1 LEGILCLA
9 ASLLCRARTRTP
21 LRPCGDCNAWGAGLS
36 PHDRAT
42 RPHLQV
48 TTRLQPKPPRHGE
61 IVSHGEI
68 ERRRTQARHRGACLG
83 SRDARPLKQ
92 FLEALQLKGLLYHTA
107 HLPPAPICTALPP
120 PNAHSRRAPVQS
132 RVAAGA
138 SRGQAGTEISWC
150 CDSHC
155 FPPSAASSRV
165 AT

>member
-1 LEGILCLA
+1 MCQVGGDPL
-9 ASLLCRARTRTP
+9 SCRFAVMQGTHTHSFTA
-21 LRPCGDCNAWGAGLS
+21 LR
-36 PHDRAT
+36 
-42 RPHLQV
+42 
-48 TTRLQPKPPRHGE
+48 RLQRLGCGPVTARPRHPSTPPSDPKPLRHGE

-83 SRDARPLKQ
+83 SRDAQPLKQ
-92 FLEALQLKGLLYHTA
+92 FLEALQLKGFLYHTA